1 MFLGSLFG
9 VPSEVPLA
17 VGIMEKKMETIGI
30 TGSLHW
36 LHSGY
41 LGFRV
46 QGLGFRA
53 RAWGVGFRV

>member
-36 LHSGY
+36 LHRGY

-46 QGLGFRA
+46 QGLGFR
-53 RAWGVGFRV
+53 V